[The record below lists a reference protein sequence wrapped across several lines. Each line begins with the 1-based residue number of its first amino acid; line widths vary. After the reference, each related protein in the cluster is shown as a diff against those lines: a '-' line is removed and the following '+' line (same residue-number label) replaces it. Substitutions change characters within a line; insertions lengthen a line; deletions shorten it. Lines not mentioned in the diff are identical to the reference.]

1 MTTRETTMKD
11 KRVLITGASQ
21 GIGRDLALGFAAAGA
36 VVVLSARQATALA
49 GVQSEIDAL
58 GGQSLII
65 PADVTD
71 PDSVTALATTVR
83 DRLGGLDILINNA
96 GASGSHKFLTHP
108 DELWHRM
115 LAVNLTGV
123 YYVTK
128 AFAGGM
134 VAQEWGR
141 IITIAS
147 TAAKVGGKYIAA
159 YTAAKH
165 GALGLTRA
173 LAVELAP
180 HVTVNA
186 ICPGYVDTPMT
197 EATLANITAR
207 TKMTTDEAIAIITQD
222 TAQKRLIQPNEITA
236 LALYMASDAAV
247 GLTGQAVNIDGGGV
261 MS

>member
-1 MTTRETTMKD
+1 MS

-21 GIGRDLALGFAAAGA
+21 GIGRDLALGFARDGDT
-36 VVVLSARQATALA
+36 VVLSARSADALA
-49 GVQSEIDAL
+49 SVQTEIDAL
-58 GGQSLII
+58 GGESLIL

-71 PDSVTALATTVR
+71 PASVAELATTVV

-96 GASGSHKFLTHP
+96 GAAGSHKFLTHP
-108 DELWHRM
+108 DELWHTM

-128 AFAGGM
+128 AFSAGM

-141 IITIAS
+141 VITIAS
-147 TAAKVGGKYIAA
+147 TAAKTGGKYIAA

-197 EATLANITAR
+197 EATLTNITAR
-207 TKMTTDEAIAIITQD
+207 TGMTADEAVAILTRD
-222 TAQKRLIQPNEITA
+222 TAQQRLIQPHEITA
-236 LALYMASDAAV
+236 LALYLASDAAA
-247 GLTGQAVNIDGGGV
+247 GLTGQAIVVDGGGV